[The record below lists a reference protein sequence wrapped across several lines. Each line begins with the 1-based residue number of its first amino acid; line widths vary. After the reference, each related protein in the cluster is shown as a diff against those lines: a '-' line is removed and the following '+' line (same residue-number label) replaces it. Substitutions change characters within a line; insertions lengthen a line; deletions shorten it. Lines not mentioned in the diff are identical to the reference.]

1 MQYVLHSFSVCCC
14 FYLETRY
21 IFSFIHLIIYDCYNQ
36 GHAYNSFPK
45 MGDTW
50 VPEDVFSMEPFVR
63 NFFENTSTVQVTF
76 SPNDKFTALFTFS

>member
-1 MQYVLHSFSVCCC
+1 
-14 FYLETRY
+14 
-21 IFSFIHLIIYDCYNQ
+21 
-36 GHAYNSFPK
+36 

-76 SPNDKFTALFTFS
+76 SPNDKFTVLFMFS

>member
-1 MQYVLHSFSVCCC
+1 
-14 FYLETRY
+14 
-21 IFSFIHLIIYDCYNQ
+21 
-36 GHAYNSFPK
+36 

-76 SPNDKFTALFTFS
+76 SPNDKFTALFTFSWKRGLAPNDHDDLNVFIPQGLQSHSLVS